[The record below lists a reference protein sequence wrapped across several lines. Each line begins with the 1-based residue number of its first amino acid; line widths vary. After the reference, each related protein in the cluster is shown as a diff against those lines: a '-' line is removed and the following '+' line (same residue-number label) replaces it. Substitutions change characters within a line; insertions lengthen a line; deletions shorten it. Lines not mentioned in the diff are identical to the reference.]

1 VIQTETIIISARN
14 FYMKQ
19 WREATIN
26 ELQIGCVCVPF
37 RLKDGGAREKG
48 EGVPEQLTSQN
59 KQAGGGGGRCQAQ
72 SVKSKTR
79 RHEIRLRCWR
89 LVND

>member
-1 VIQTETIIISARN
+1 MLQTETIIISARY

-26 ELQIGCVCVPF
+26 DLQIGCVCVPF

-48 EGVPEQLTSQN
+48 VLEQLTSQN
-59 KQAGGGGGRCQAQ
+59 KHKRAGGGERCQAQ
-72 SVKSKTR
+72 
-79 RHEIRLRCWR
+79 IG
-89 LVND
+89 